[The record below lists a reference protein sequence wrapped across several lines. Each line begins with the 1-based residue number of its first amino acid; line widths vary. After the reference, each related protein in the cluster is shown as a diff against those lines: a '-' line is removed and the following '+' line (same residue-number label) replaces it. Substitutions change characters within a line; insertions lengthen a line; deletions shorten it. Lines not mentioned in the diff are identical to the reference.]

1 MSFSPR
7 RIMADVLL
15 MPTLQLGNP
24 IRLLISVETSDFA
37 RLTSRWLMRI
47 HDVLSGVKYGAVQIK
62 DRRNGV
68 QTFSDFLCHSDGDSI
83 LRLKFVYQGF
93 RSRLA
98 ANRK

>member
-15 MPTLQLGNP
+15 MPTLQLSNP

-37 RLTSRWLMRI
+37 GLTLRWLMRI
-47 HDVLSGVKYGAVQIK
+47 HDVLSGVKYRAVQIK
-62 DRRNGV
+62 DTRNGV

-83 LRLKFVYQGF
+83 
-93 RSRLA
+93 
-98 ANRK
+98 